1 MKADRTVILFGA
13 VLALVG
19 LVVAWN
25 GYGYVQL
32 ERGWTLVISGTI
44 GFCSGLIL
52 IALGLVLNALEAISA
67 SAAKSALFLAK
78 ARSVGAPSAEASEPP
93 RPTVPAQPEP
103 VAEPEEAYEPDA
115 FENVEEE
122 RPPFTGPG
130 YAAPWEQAVHPA
142 KAVEPEQDK
151 GAAPRPPFW
160 MTRTTSYVSTFGAAK
175 VADAVEPEPKPEP
188 ARTPDAEDDWLEKAI
203 AQEASHEAEPKPEP
217 EIEAEHKAEPQPEP
231 QTEFAVDEWRDE
243 REHSVFAEE
252 APAEIPP
259 AQAISIEEEL
269 AEYLRLEAARLAEEA
284 EPAPSDE
291 SEAPEPPA
299 LHETGYAH
307 DVPVEHAPWLRAEI
321 RPAPEP
327 EPEPEPVAAAEPE
340 PQPEPEPVK
349 ASESAPRSDIIGSY
363 EAHGTHYTMYADG
376 SIDAETAHGVYRFA
390 SMEELKR
397 FIERS

>member
-1 MKADRTVILFGA
+1 M
-13 VLALVG
+13 LALVG

-78 ARSVGAPSAEASEPP
+78 ARSVGAPAAEAAEPS
-93 RPTVPAQPEP
+93 RPTVLAQPEP

-130 YAAPWEQAVHPA
+130 YAAPWEQAAHPA

-175 VADAVEPEPKPEP
+175 VADAVEPKPEPEPEPEP

-203 AQEASHEAEPKPEP
+203 AQEAFHEAEPKPEP
-217 EIEAEHKAEPQPEP
+217 ELEAEHKAEPQPAP
-231 QTEFAVDEWRDE
+231 MADEWRDE

-269 AEYLRLEAARLAEEA
+269 AESLRLEAARLAEEA
-284 EPAPSDE
+284 EPAPSGE
-291 SEAPEPPA
+291 SETREPSTLAQEPTA
-299 LHETGYAH
+299 LHETDHVY

-327 EPEPEPVAAAEPE
+327 EPEPEPEPVAAVEPE